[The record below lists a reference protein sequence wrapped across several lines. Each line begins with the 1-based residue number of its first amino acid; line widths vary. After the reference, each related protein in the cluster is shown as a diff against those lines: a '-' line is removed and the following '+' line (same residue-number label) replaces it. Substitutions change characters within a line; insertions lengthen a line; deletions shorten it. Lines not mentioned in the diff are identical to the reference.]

1 MSNPDVMR
9 RPKTMLECA
18 KIFRLIE
25 RQNCGLSVCEEGFVV
40 FSRNFLILSVMAVLF
55 VLAAGSVASASTESV
70 GVIDMYEVTNNH
82 PKMNDAKTQLATIS
96 RQKENEAKAAADKE
110 SDPAKKA
117 QIVQTKRMEL
127 AQEEQKIMEPIFK
140 DCQQAVRQVA
150 VNKKLT
156 LVLNKSVVLI
166 GGSDITQDVIQQL
179 AKGSAS
185 APKKK

>member
-1 MSNPDVMR
+1 MF
-9 RPKTMLECA
+9 L
-18 KIFRLIE
+18 
-25 RQNCGLSVCEEGFVV
+25 
-40 FSRNFLILSVMAVLF
+40 RNFLVLSVTAIVF
-55 VLAAGSVASASTESV
+55 VLAAGGAANAAVDSV

-82 PKMNDAKTQLATIS
+82 PKMNDAKAQLATIS
-96 RQKENEAKAAADKE
+96 RQKETEAKAAADKE

-117 QIVQTKRMEL
+117 QIVQAKRMEL
-127 AQEEQKIMEPIFK
+127 AKEEQKIMDPIFR
-140 DCQQAVRQVA
+140 DCQQAVREVA

-179 AKGSAS
+179 AKGNV

>member
-1 MSNPDVMR
+1 MR
-9 RPKTMLECA
+9 LW
-18 KIFRLIE
+18 I
-25 RQNCGLSVCEEGFVV
+25 
-40 FSRNFLILSVMAVLF
+40 MAVLF
-55 VLAAGSVASASTESV
+55 VLAAGGAASAAVESV

-82 PKMNDAKTQLATIS
+82 PKMNDAKNQIATVS

-127 AQEEQKIMEPIFK
+127 AQEEQKVMEPIFR

-166 GGSDITQDVIQQL
+166 GGMDITQDVIQQL
-179 AKGSAS
+179 AKGSAAAPAPAPAP

>member
-1 MSNPDVMR
+1 
-9 RPKTMLECA
+9 ML
-18 KIFRLIE
+18 FL
-25 RQNCGLSVCEEGFVV
+25 
-40 FSRNFLILSVMAVLF
+40 RNFLVLSVTAFLF
-55 VLAAGSVASASTESV
+55 VLAAGGAANAAVDSV

-82 PKMNDAKTQLATIS
+82 PKMNDAKAQLATIS
-96 RQKENEAKAAADKE
+96 RQKETEAKAAADKE

-117 QIVQTKRMEL
+117 QIVQAKRMEL
-127 AQEEQKIMEPIFK
+127 AKEEQKIMDPIFR
-140 DCQQAVRQVA
+140 DCQQAVREVA

-179 AKGSAS
+179 AKGNA

>member
-1 MSNPDVMR
+1 
-9 RPKTMLECA
+9 ML
-18 KIFRLIE
+18 FL
-25 RQNCGLSVCEEGFVV
+25 
-40 FSRNFLILSVMAVLF
+40 RNFLVLSVTAIVF
-55 VLAAGSVASASTESV
+55 VLAAGGAANAAVDSV

-82 PKMNDAKTQLATIS
+82 PKMNDAKAQLATIS
-96 RQKENEAKAAADKE
+96 RQKETEAKAAADKE

-117 QIVQTKRMEL
+117 QIVQAKRMEL
-127 AQEEQKIMEPIFK
+127 AREEQKIMDPIFR
-140 DCQQAVRQVA
+140 DCQRAVREVA

-179 AKGSAS
+179 AKGNA

>member
-1 MSNPDVMR
+1 
-9 RPKTMLECA
+9 L
-18 KIFRLIE
+18 FL
-25 RQNCGLSVCEEGFVV
+25 
-40 FSRNFLILSVMAVLF
+40 RNFLVLSVTALVF
-55 VLAAGSVASASTESV
+55 VLAAGGAANAAVDSV

-82 PKMNDAKTQLATIS
+82 PKMNDAKAQLATIS
-96 RQKENEAKAAADKE
+96 RQKETEAKAAADKE

-117 QIVQTKRMEL
+117 QIVQAKRMEL
-127 AQEEQKIMEPIFK
+127 AKEEQKIMDPIFR
-140 DCQQAVRQVA
+140 DCQQAVREVA

-179 AKGSAS
+179 AKGNA

>member
-1 MSNPDVMR
+1 
-9 RPKTMLECA
+9 ML
-18 KIFRLIE
+18 FL
-25 RQNCGLSVCEEGFVV
+25 
-40 FSRNFLILSVMAVLF
+40 RNFLVLSVTAIVF
-55 VLAAGSVASASTESV
+55 VLAAGGAANAAVDSV

-82 PKMNDAKTQLATIS
+82 PKMNDAKAQLATIS
-96 RQKENEAKAAADKE
+96 RQKETEAKAAADKE

-117 QIVQTKRMEL
+117 QIVQAKRMEL
-127 AQEEQKIMEPIFK
+127 AKEEQKIMDPIFR
-140 DCQQAVRQVA
+140 DCQRAVREVA

-179 AKGSAS
+179 AKGNA